1 MGTLK
6 LEKKQWLILLWILLF
21 VFQDALTNIS
31 SVFSYI
37 DEAPVILFLIKLI
50 VQIFKTGKITF
61 KKENRKYIVAIS
73 LFAFSGLVGNMIF
86 HYQPLNLVLIDLIA
100 NLKFWGA
107 IAYFSGLV
115 RESDLEGDWIP
126 KTAKYISIA
135 FLLLFLIDRA
145 INIFSRR
152 IQVWNEIGDTFLC
165 PPNVPC
171 GDMRFFNRNIV
182 SI

>member
-61 KKENRKYIVAIS
+61 KKENRK
-73 LFAFSGLVGNMIF
+73 
-86 HYQPLNLVLIDLIA
+86 
-100 NLKFWGA
+100 
-107 IAYFSGLV
+107 
-115 RESDLEGDWIP
+115 
-126 KTAKYISIA
+126 
-135 FLLLFLIDRA
+135 
-145 INIFSRR
+145 
-152 IQVWNEIGDTFLC
+152 
-165 PPNVPC
+165 
-171 GDMRFFNRNIV
+171 
-182 SI
+182 